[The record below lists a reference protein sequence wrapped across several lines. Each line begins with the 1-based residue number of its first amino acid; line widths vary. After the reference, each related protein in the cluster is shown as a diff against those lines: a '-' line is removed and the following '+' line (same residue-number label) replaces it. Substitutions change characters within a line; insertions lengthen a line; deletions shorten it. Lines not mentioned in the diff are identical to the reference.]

1 MDIVLARLFAKAPL
15 GCLLP
20 AVRPELYKE
29 LLEVEP
35 KQPQTPLSHVG
46 NIESTTFQF
55 AHSKKQSASVGLSIE
70 TLLFLFESG
79 SVYGGGA
86 EEDGGFRSGGKDDP
100 GRIILRISC
109 LGGIPFELLVN
120 GFHSWSLLKCF
131 SGLGFRCHWHDV
143 SFGFDGVLLN
153 VQEMTGASGTRNWLE
168 GWWMGRRSPFDDESG
183 DTGTSAAAG
192 RNWVVELSPI
202 ANIVV
207 RRCSKVLG
215 ISMSELQ
222 QSFDEE
228 ACDYVKHPQRYA
240 RNFLEFCCFMTLS
253 LSVRATGH
261 LADKKFRQLT
271 YDMMVAWESP
281 AASNLPSLNMVDE
294 NVSVGAEAF
303 SRIAPAI
310 PIIANV
316 IICKN
321 LFELL
326 STSTG
331 GRLQFPVYD
340 KFLSALERAMRRLKS
355 QTDSARLFAVRSL
368 RGEKVLEVDGK
379 ITSQPVLEHVGRSTW
394 PGRLTLTDH
403 ALYFE
408 AFRVVSYDKA
418 KRYNLSDELEQVIR
432 PEVAGPLGTRL
443 FDKAILYNS
452 VSLSEPVTIE
462 FPELKGHK
470 RRDYWLAIVREIL
483 SVHRFINKFQITG
496 IERDEA
502 ISKAILGILRVQAI
516 QNMNTSGPFCYEALL
531 MFSLCDQLPGGD
543 LIMEALAKLLCL
555 KESDRQSDSKFG
567 RRMYSMSSVSM
578 ISNLGFLSG
587 NSSSHLREEGL
598 PVGEI
603 SVGQLSLLERA
614 VKESGD
620 NYKEVV
626 AARESCDGAKVNG
639 IDTNLAVMKELM
651 FPIMAVGNWL
661 LSLAY
666 WDDPL
671 KSSIFCLSFTFII
684 CRGWLGYFTALVLIG
699 IVVFVTLTRLQNQGR
714 PAREIKVMAPPAKK
728 AVEQLLAVHNGI
740 SLAEGFIQDGNIIL
754 LKLRALLLSSLPQAS
769 EKLVLA
775 LVVSALIITFL
786 PGKYTALLIF
796 LEIFTRYSPFR
807 RKGTERLTRRLRDW
821 WFSIPAAPVIVEREG
836 EEKKK
841 KSQGKMVKVA
851 VVLKNTRPHAAR
863 RKTERRRLAEIVEA
877 RLVRAQEIR
886 RIIRRHER
894 QVTAQVR
901 AVAVRGL
908 EAAAAAAAGEAG

>member
-1 MDIVLARLFAKAPL
+1 
-15 GCLLP
+15 
-20 AVRPELYKE
+20 
-29 LLEVEP
+29 
-35 KQPQTPLSHVG
+35 
-46 NIESTTFQF
+46 
-55 AHSKKQSASVGLSIE
+55 
-70 TLLFLFESG
+70 
-79 SVYGGGA
+79 
-86 EEDGGFRSGGKDDP
+86 
-100 GRIILRISC
+100 
-109 LGGIPFELLVN
+109 
-120 GFHSWSLLKCF
+120 
-131 SGLGFRCHWHDV
+131 
-143 SFGFDGVLLN
+143 
-153 VQEMTGASGTRNWLE
+153 
-168 GWWMGRRSPFDDESG
+168 
-183 DTGTSAAAG
+183 
-192 RNWVVELSPI
+192 
-202 ANIVV
+202 
-207 RRCSKVLG
+207 
-215 ISMSELQ
+215 MSELQ

-228 ACDYVKHPQRYA
+228 ACDYVKQPQRYA

-261 LADKKFRQLT
+261 LADKKFCRLT

-281 AASNLPSLNMVDE
+281 AAASNLPSINMVDE
-294 NVSVGAEAF
+294 KVSVGAEAF

-321 LFELL
+321 LFEVL

-355 QTDSARLFAVRSL
+355 QTDSSRLSAVRSL
-368 RGEKVLEVDGK
+368 RGEIVLEVDGK

-418 KRYNLSDELEQVIR
+418 KRYNLSDELEQVLR
-432 PEVAGPLGTRL
+432 PEVTGPLGTRL

-452 VSLSEPVTIE
+452 VSLLEPVTIE
-462 FPELKGHK
+462 FPEIKGHK

-483 SVHRFINKFQITG
+483 YVHRFINKFQITG

-516 QNMNTSGPFCYEALL
+516 QNMNTSGLLCYESLL

-543 LIMEALAKLLCL
+543 LIMEALAKLLCS
-555 KESDRQSDSKFG
+555 KESDESNSKFN
-567 RRMYSMSSVSM
+567 RRMYSMSSVPM
-578 ISNLGFLSG
+578 FSNLSFLSG
-587 NSSSHLREEGL
+587 NGSGHFSEEGL

-614 VKESGD
+614 VKASGD

-626 AARESCDGAKVNG
+626 VARESCDGAKVNG
-639 IDTNLAVMKELM
+639 IDTNLTVMKELT

-661 LSLAY
+661 LSLAF
-666 WDDPL
+666 WDDHL

-684 CRGWLGYFTALVLIG
+684 CRGWLSYFTALVLIG
-699 IVVFVTLTRLQNQGR
+699 IVAFITLTWLQNRGR
-714 PAREIKVMAPPAKK
+714 PAREMKVTAPPVKS

-740 SLAEGFIQDGNIIL
+740 TLAEGLIQDGNIIL
-754 LKLRALLLSSLPQAS
+754 LKLRALLLSSLPQAG

-775 LVVSALIITFL
+775 LVVSALIIAFL
-786 PGKYTALLIF
+786 PGKYTGLLVF

-807 RKGTERLTRRLRDW
+807 RKGTERLMRRLRDW

-836 EEKKK
+836 QEKKK
-841 KSQGKMVKVA
+841 K
-851 VVLKNTRPHAAR
+851 
-863 RKTERRRLAEIVEA
+863 
-877 RLVRAQEIR
+877 
-886 RIIRRHER
+886 
-894 QVTAQVR
+894 
-901 AVAVRGL
+901 
-908 EAAAAAAAGEAG
+908 

>member
-1 MDIVLARLFAKAPL
+1 MMNSLMRERLQLL
-15 GCLLP
+15 GRTGWWSSLRLQT
-20 AVRPELYKE
+20 L
-29 LLEVEP
+29 LLEDA
-35 KQPQTPLSHVG
+35 Q
-46 NIESTTFQF
+46 
-55 AHSKKQSASVGLSIE
+55 SKL
-70 TLLFLFESG
+70 
-79 SVYGGGA
+79 
-86 EEDGGFRSGGKDDP
+86 
-100 GRIILRISC
+100 
-109 LGGIPFELLVN
+109 
-120 GFHSWSLLKCF
+120 
-131 SGLGFRCHWHDV
+131 
-143 SFGFDGVLLN
+143 
-153 VQEMTGASGTRNWLE
+153 
-168 GWWMGRRSPFDDESG
+168 
-183 DTGTSAAAG
+183 
-192 RNWVVELSPI
+192 
-202 ANIVV
+202 
-207 RRCSKVLG
+207 VLG

-222 QSFDEE
+222 KSFDEE
-228 ACDYVKHPQRYA
+228 AHDNVKHPQRYA

-253 LSVRATGH
+253 LSVRATAH
-261 LADKKFRQLT
+261 LADKKFRRLT

-321 LFELL
+321 LFEVL

-331 GRLQFPVYD
+331 GRLKFPIYD
-340 KFLSALERAMRRLKS
+340 KFLSALERALRRLKS
-355 QTDSARLFAVRSL
+355 QTASSRLSAVRSL
-368 RGEKVLEVDGK
+368 RGEQVLEVGGK
-379 ITSQPVLEHVGRSTW
+379 IASQPILEHVGRSTW

-408 AFRVVSYDKA
+408 AFQVVSYDKA
-418 KRYNLSDELEQVIR
+418 KRYDLSDELEQVVR
-432 PEVAGPLGTRL
+432 AEVTGPLGTRL

-452 VSLSEPVTIE
+452 VSLLEPVIIE
-462 FPELKGHK
+462 FPEIKGHK

-483 SVHRFINKFQITG
+483 YVHRFINKFQITG

-516 QNMNTSGPFCYEALL
+516 QNMNTSGPLCYEALL

-555 KESDRQSDSKFG
+555 RESDRSNSKFN

-587 NSSSHLREEGL
+587 NSSSHLSEEGL

-603 SVGQLSLLERA
+603 SVGQLSFLERA

-626 AARESCDGAKVNG
+626 VARESCDGAKVNG

-651 FPIMAVGNWL
+651 FPIKAVGNWL

-684 CRGWLGYFTALVLIG
+684 CRGWLGYFSALVLTG
-699 IVVFVTLTRLQNQGR
+699 IVAFVMLARLQNRGR
-714 PAREIKVMAPPAKK
+714 PALEIKVTAPPAKN

-740 SLAEGFIQDGNIIL
+740 SLAKGLVQDGNIIL
-754 LKLRALLLSSLPQAS
+754 LKLRALLFSSLPQAS

-775 LVVSALIITFL
+775 LIVSALIIAFL
-786 PGKYTALLIF
+786 PGKYTALLVF

-807 RKGTERLTRRLRDW
+807 RKGTERLMRRLRDW
-821 WFSIPAAPVIVEREG
+821 WFSIPAAPVIVERKE

-841 KSQGKMVKVA
+841 K
-851 VVLKNTRPHAAR
+851 
-863 RKTERRRLAEIVEA
+863 
-877 RLVRAQEIR
+877 
-886 RIIRRHER
+886 
-894 QVTAQVR
+894 
-901 AVAVRGL
+901 
-908 EAAAAAAAGEAG
+908 